1 MSFNIKF
8 DIPSLFNLFEN
19 WIVSSIVN
27 NNIKIGRFFDII
39 FLIWVIIFSSLDS
52 LSSNNIVGNIF
63 LWEAKLEEHQKNLIY
78 KYLIFHFFQYH
89 FLLFQLIQI
98 LFYNV

>member
-63 LWEAKLEEHQKNLIY
+63 LWEEKFGGTSKESNS
-78 KYLIFHFFQYH
+78 
-89 FLLFQLIQI
+89 
-98 LFYNV
+98 